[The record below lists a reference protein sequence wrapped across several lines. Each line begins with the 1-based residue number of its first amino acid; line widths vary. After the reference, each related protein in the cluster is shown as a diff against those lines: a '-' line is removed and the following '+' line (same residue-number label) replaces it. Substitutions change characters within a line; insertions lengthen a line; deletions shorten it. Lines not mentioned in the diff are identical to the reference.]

1 MAAKDFE
8 QTLANQSLMFYA
20 L

>member
-8 QTLANQSLMFYA
+8 QTLANHSLMFYA